1 MLEESNSSVWR
12 IADEYVLYKLDIDRG
27 LFWLF
32 NIDEGNSFKLNEVS
46 YFILSC
52 FDGKRSLSAIQ
63 NKILLKYPDEKKEV
77 VLNDFKELFG
87 TLKEKGIIKL
97 LQKR

>member
-1 MLEESNSSVWR
+1 
-12 IADEYVLYKLDIDRG
+12 VLYNLDVDKG

-32 NIDEGNSFKLNEVS
+32 NIEEGTCFKLNKVS

-52 FDGKRSLSAIQ
+52 FDGRRDISSIQ
-63 NKILLKYPDEKKEV
+63 EQVLLKYPNESPEI
-77 VLNDFKELFG
+77 VLNDFKELFN

-97 LQKR
+97 VS